1 MGVQSYSM
9 RKMGLEAMLQATRA
23 LGLDAIEAF
32 MAHLPY
38 FSPREQWDGLKRTVA
53 QSGVVGAGVWR
64 GELRRGRAGGAHHL
78 RVREGDGHPR
88 DYRRPCA

>member
-1 MGVQSYSM
+1 MFGQRKQANPYAPFRMGVQSYSM

-38 FSPREQWDGLKRTVA
+38 FGPREQWDGLKRTVA
-53 QSGVVGAGVWR
+53 SVGRGGAGVWR
-64 GELRRGRAGGAHHL
+64 GELRRG
-78 RVREGDGHPR
+78 
-88 DYRRPCA
+88 